1 MMYLLDA
8 NTLIEAHETF
18 YPVDR
23 VKPFWDWVQAQA
35 EAGLIKMPWEV
46 HEEFTGDG
54 LHVQWINE
62 PDVKEA
68 LILDE
73 EINPALIQQVIN
85 DGYQGNDP
93 AFDDIEHT
101 KYGKDP
107 FLAAYALVD
116 PNNRTVVTRER
127 SKRTKR
133 LGSTKLPD
141 ACDDLGIKWVD
152 DFQLYRELNFTV
164 T

>member
-1 MMYLLDA
+1 MMYVLDA

-35 EAGLIKMPWEV
+35 EAGRIKMPWEI

-62 PDVKEA
+62 VDVKAA

-73 EINPALIQQVIN
+73 EVSGELVQKVIN
-85 DGYQGNDP
+85 DGYQGTES

-116 PNNRTVVTRER
+116 PKNRTVVTRER

-133 LGSTKLPD
+133 LGSTRLPD
-141 ACDDLGIKWVD
+141 ACDDLDIGWID
-152 DFQLYRELNFTV
+152 DFGLYRELNFTV

>member
-23 VKPFWDWVQAQA
+23 VKPFWDWVHANA
-35 EAGLIKMPWEV
+35 EAGSIKMPLEV
-46 HEEFTGDG
+46 LGEFTGDG
-54 LHVQWINE
+54 LHVQWIND
-62 PDVKEA
+62 PTVKAA
-68 LILDE
+68 LVLDE
-73 EINPALIQQVIN
+73 TAHPELVQKVIN
-85 DGYQGNDP
+85 DGYQGTDP

-101 KYGKDP
+101 KYGQDP

-116 PNNRTVVTRER
+116 PENRTVVTRER
-127 SKRTKR
+127 SKRSKR

-141 ACDDLGIKWVD
+141 ACDDLGINWVD
-152 DFQLYRELNFTV
+152 DFELYRALNFTV